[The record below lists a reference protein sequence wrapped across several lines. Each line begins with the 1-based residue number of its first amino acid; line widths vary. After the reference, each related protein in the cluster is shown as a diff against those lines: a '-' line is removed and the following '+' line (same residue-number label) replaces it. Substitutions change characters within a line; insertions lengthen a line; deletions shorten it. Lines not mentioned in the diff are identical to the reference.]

1 MGKVVNMKLFSLA
14 HSAFVIINLME
25 NYADEN
31 LLDKT
36 LFKYFD
42 DLQKKN
48 HIHLDFLYVFKLIYS
63 EDL

>member
-14 HSAFVIINLME
+14 HSAFLIINLME

-42 DLQKKN
+42 DPQKK
-48 HIHLDFLYVFKLIYS
+48 IIFT
-63 EDL
+63 